1 MNALHELSRIG
12 TPSTREAM
20 FAEVDLSGPVA
31 MLIGPGLVDR
41 AIEEASEA

>member
-31 MLIGPGLVDR
+31 VLIGPGLIDH
-41 AIEEASEA
+41 AISAEDE